1 MIIKPLPIS
10 GYYENM
16 PEEQILEEKFKEIIK
31 KNYKLSGFTPLDTPV
46 VERVESLTAK

>member
-16 PEEQILEEKFKEIIK
+16 PEEQIIEDRFKEIIK
-31 KNYKLSGFTPLDTPV
+31 KNYSMSGFTPLDTPV
-46 VERVESLTAK
+46 VERVDYLTAK